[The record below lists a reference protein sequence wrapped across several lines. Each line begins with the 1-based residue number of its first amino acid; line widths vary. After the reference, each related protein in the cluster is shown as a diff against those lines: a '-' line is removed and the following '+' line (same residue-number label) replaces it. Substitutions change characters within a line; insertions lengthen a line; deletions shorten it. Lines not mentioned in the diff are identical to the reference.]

1 MEVARH
7 GAPTARPPGVD
18 TARRPKE
25 DDARAGPDG
34 EQPTADLPDYA
45 FRGVAYGAAGWS
57 MSALASRDPLL
68 WDYVEP
74 LKASPGTPS
83 AVKKE
88 LANLFTNP
96 AFRYQGAPDN
106 K

>member
-1 MEVARH
+1 MRPLATPVAEV
-7 GAPTARPPGVD
+7 G
-18 TARRPKE
+18 
-25 DDARAGPDG
+25 ARAKRDLAPG
-34 EQPTADLPDYA
+34 EKLGAIGEYCYRGFALAENARADVLDDVKA
-45 FRGVAYGAAGWS
+45 N
-57 MSALASRDPLL
+57 ALASGDPLL
-68 WDYVEP
+68 WDYVEA

-88 LANLFTNP
+88 LASLFTNP

>member
-1 MEVARH
+1 MAGRLGRAAPRISMLLAAQVLGVGTPTNAEVR
-7 GAPTARPPGVD
+7 
-18 TARRPKE
+18 
-25 DDARAGPDG
+25 DG
-34 EQPTADLPDYA
+34 EQPTADLPEYA

-68 WDYVEP
+68 WDYVEA

-96 AFRYQGAPDN
+96 AFRY
-106 K
+106 

>member
-1 MEVARH
+1 MLLAAQVLGVGTPTNAEVR
-7 GAPTARPPGVD
+7 
-18 TARRPKE
+18 
-25 DDARAGPDG
+25 DG
-34 EQPTADLPDYA
+34 EQPTADLPEYA

-68 WDYVEP
+68 WDYVEA

-83 AVKKE
+83 AAKKE

>member
-1 MEVARH
+1 MLLAAQVLGVGTPTNAEVR
-7 GAPTARPPGVD
+7 
-18 TARRPKE
+18 
-25 DDARAGPDG
+25 DG
-34 EQPTADLPDYA
+34 EQPTADLPEYA

-68 WDYVEP
+68 WDYVEV
-74 LKASPGTPS
+74 LKASPGTRS

-88 LANLFTNP
+88 LAYLFTNP
-96 AFRYQGAPDN
+96 AFRYQSVPDN

>member
-1 MEVARH
+1 MLLAAQVLGVGTPTNAEVR
-7 GAPTARPPGVD
+7 
-18 TARRPKE
+18 
-25 DDARAGPDG
+25 DG
-34 EQPTADLPDYA
+34 EQLTADLPEYA
-45 FRGVAYGAAGWS
+45 FRGVGYRGAGWS
-57 MSALASRDPLL
+57 ISALASRDPLL
-68 WDYVEP
+68 WDYVEA

-88 LANLFTNP
+88 LANLFTDP

>member
-1 MEVARH
+1 MESSQLRIC
-7 GAPTARPPGVD
+7 
-18 TARRPKE
+18 
-25 DDARAGPDG
+25 
-34 EQPTADLPDYA
+34 LSMSS
-45 FRGVAYGAAGWS
+45 AALRMALRGWS

-68 WDYVEP
+68 WDYVEA